1 MVTDID
7 KVDVDVEM
15 ESPSSQI
22 KGILKQPDL
31 AAQAEF
37 ASAVA
42 AVGAMNKENVGRN
55 FTVFEDHDHRKKNMI
70 SFLNKVGSIQKL
82 HTES

>member
-15 ESPSSQI
+15 EPPSSQI

-31 AAQAEF
+31 AAQAEL

-42 AVGAMNKENVGRN
+42 AVGAMN
-55 FTVFEDHDHRKKNMI
+55 
-70 SFLNKVGSIQKL
+70 
-82 HTES
+82 

>member
-15 ESPSSQI
+15 EPPSSQI
-22 KGILKQPDL
+22 KGILKQPD

-42 AVGAMNKENVGRN
+42 AVSAMN
-55 FTVFEDHDHRKKNMI
+55 
-70 SFLNKVGSIQKL
+70 
-82 HTES
+82 